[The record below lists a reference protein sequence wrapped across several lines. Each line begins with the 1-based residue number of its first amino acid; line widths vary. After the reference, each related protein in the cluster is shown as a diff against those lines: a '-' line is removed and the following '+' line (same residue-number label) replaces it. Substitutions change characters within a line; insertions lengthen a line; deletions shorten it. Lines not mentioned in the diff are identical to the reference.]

1 MVFSEWYKVPLWE
14 RTLRKIIFYMQREEQ
29 DRTSWMAST
38 EAVGFCRP
46 LGVWYNNDMIR

>member
-29 DRTSWMAST
+29 DRTSWMASLSPPKRSDF
-38 EAVGFCRP
+38 VG
-46 LGVWYNNDMIR
+46 L